1 MLDSRTGDTMGKDR
15 IIPLFAMILL
25 IIGCLS
31 SLYVYANTIH
41 TPTII
46 INNQEFSYEQL
57 LENTNPR
64 TIDAFEGIA
73 LDDLITNSGITEP
86 SRHEYTIIGA
96 DGYQK
101 TVKWNHLQNGLL
113 TPEGQV
119 IFSNLAKAFRV
130 RDVVI
135 IKVI

>member
-1 MLDSRTGDTMGKDR
+1 MFDSRTGDTMGKDR

-41 TPTII
+41 TPTIT

-57 LENTNPR
+57 FENTKTR
-64 TIDAFEGIA
+64 TIETSEGIA
-73 LDDLITNSGITEP
+73 LDDLINHSGVTEP
-86 SRHEYTIIGA
+86 SRHDYTIIGA

-113 TPEGQV
+113 TLEGQV

-130 RDVVI
+130 KDVVT